1 MHTTTTTTSLAR
13 SAWADFLS
21 GGVMIEF
28 TPVEPEAVEITA
40 AKNEASY
47 AIKKVLHARHVEYV
61 EAMEAHLA
69 KLEASYALKKALHA
83 RHVAHTEAMEA
94 HLAKLGAIRAQ
105 EVFPCDLSELDTDEL
120 SMQELEAAMLEA
132 PYGEEFEFFAAAWQ
146 ERLELAAMDE
156 RA

>member
-1 MHTTTTTTSLAR
+1 MHTTMPSLAR
-13 SAWADFLS
+13 SALVDFLS
-21 GGVMIEF
+21 GSGWTEF

-40 AKNEASY
+40 AKNAASD
-47 AIKKVLHARHVEYV
+47 AIKEVLRARHVAYV

-69 KLEASYALKKALHA
+69 KLE
-83 RHVAHTEAMEA
+83 
-94 HLAKLGAIRAQ
+94 AIRAQ

-132 PYGEEFEFFAAAWQ
+132 PYGEVFDFFVDAWQ

-156 RA
+156 RAVTGADGLDHYL

>member
-1 MHTTTTTTSLAR
+1 MHTTTTTSLAR
-13 SAWADFLS
+13 SALADFLS

-47 AIKKVLHARHVEYV
+47 AIKKVLHARHVAYV

-69 KLEASYALKKALHA
+69 KLE
-83 RHVAHTEAMEA
+83 
-94 HLAKLGAIRAQ
+94 AIRAQ

-156 RA
+156 LA

>member
-1 MHTTTTTTSLAR
+1 MHTTITSLAR
-13 SAWADFLS
+13 PTWADFLS
-21 GGVMIEF
+21 GSGWTEF

-40 AKNEASY
+40 AKNAASD
-47 AIKKVLHARHVEYV
+47 AIKEVLRARHVAYV

-69 KLEASYALKKALHA
+69 KLE
-83 RHVAHTEAMEA
+83 
-94 HLAKLGAIRAQ
+94 AIRAQ

-132 PYGEEFEFFAAAWQ
+132 PYGEVFDFFVDAWQ

-156 RA
+156 RAVTGADGLDHYL